1 MGGPG
6 LVSSIQ
12 NKEKLRNNIQA
23 AVNVRV
29 PLSAGEFLD

>member
-1 MGGPG
+1 MGGHG
-6 LVSSIQ
+6 LDSSIQ
-12 NKEKLRNNIQA
+12 NREKLLNGIQA